1 MEVIITY
8 IQVFFANMQKSLAKP
23 FDLWYNHIVSF
34 NVALQA
40 IKVAEFPK
48 CLKYTFRHFFVS
60 ASDKEA
66 HKKKVGGLYLHT

>member
-1 MEVIITY
+1 M
-8 IQVFFANMQKSLAKP
+8 KKLLAKP

-66 HKKKVGGLYLHT
+66 HK